1 MFKEKRIIEVDDIQI
16 MLKHDVDAC
25 KNCMYGYKN
34 NPKIIP
40 WCKFIR
46 DPRDFSNISSSF
58 NDFCKYSGLI
68 GNFERPEDGSLDNFP
83 HDANVVIP
91 KSPLLIGKDIQDY
104 HYYQETLDDNDMLK
118 DGVSS
123 SEPKQHQ
130 PTPRASINDYCEK
143 VCIMTCVKDCPL
155 YIWRQRKNTEDI

>member
-1 MFKEKRIIEVDDIQI
+1 MFKEKRIIEVGDIQI

-83 HDANVVIP
+83 HDANVSNSKITIINR
-91 KSPLLIGKDIQDY
+91 KRCSRLSLLSR
-104 HYYQETLDDNDMLK
+104 N
-118 DGVSS
+118 S
-123 SEPKQHQ
+123 
-130 PTPRASINDYCEK
+130 R
-143 VCIMTCVKDCPL
+143 
-155 YIWRQRKNTEDI
+155 

>member
-16 MLKHDVDAC
+16 ILKHDVEAC

-34 NPKIIP
+34 NSKIIP

-91 KSPLLIGKDIQDY
+91 KSPLLIGKDVQDY
-104 HYYQETLDDNDMLK
+104 YYYQENDMLK
-118 DGVSS
+118 DGVNS